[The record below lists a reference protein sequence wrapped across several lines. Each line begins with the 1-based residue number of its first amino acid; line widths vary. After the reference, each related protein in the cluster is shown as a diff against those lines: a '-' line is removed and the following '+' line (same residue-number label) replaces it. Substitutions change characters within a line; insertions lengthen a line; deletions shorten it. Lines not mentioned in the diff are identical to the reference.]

1 MTHEDPA
8 LTWPPAEVLRQAV
21 AQSFNSVLITDAD
34 FAQGGPHIIFCNEAF
49 CQMTGYT
56 QAELLGQ
63 SPRIL
68 QGPQTDQS
76 VIEEL
81 RACLREG
88 RFFHGMTYNYR
99 KDGEAYFVEWNISPI
114 RNAAGVIT
122 HYISM
127 QQNLTEQIEAQ
138 RDREL
143 LAFALNET
151 QDPVFMVDQDGHV
164 VFVNKAYEALT
175 RMSCNNLRG
184 NYPPGFGATPGPI
197 TEFRAQLAG
206 GKAFKHIV
214 QAGAD
219 RHLEHSLTP
228 LRIQSAQITHF
239 VGVVRDI
246 TEQVL
251 REQGLAHTVN
261 AQARQIEVMSE
272 EDRMAAE
279 VYRYMTQQ
287 NPALAGIDLWTQC
300 ASRLCGD
307 LAIWARLP
315 DGSLYVCLMDA
326 MGHGAPAAISLLPV
340 ALKFREM
347 VAQSLPMAEIIG
359 QCNALLHEMLPAGH
373 FVAAVFMAITP
384 QSLEI
389 WNAGMPDTLLFS
401 SDGHLL
407 QTLPSR
413 LLALGITAE
422 LVGGVEPVSIPM
434 TAPLRFIL
442 LASDGFLEQP
452 GPDGEHFAGSN
463 WSETMFTEIGG
474 KGYPQASDCLPL
486 HCLCARFEHFR
497 EGVDMEDDATLLQV
511 DLLQLGVLQSKI
523 AYQPTPMAS

>member
-8 LTWPPAEVLRQAV
+8 MVWPPTEVLRQAV
-21 AQSFNSVLITDAD
+21 AQSFNSMLITDAD
-34 FAQGGPHIIFCNEAF
+34 FTHGGPHIIFCNQAF
-49 CQMTGYT
+49 CRMTGYA

-68 QGPQTDQS
+68 QGPLTDQA
-76 VIEEL
+76 VIAEL
-81 RACLREG
+81 RACLHAG

-99 KDGEAYFVEWNISPI
+99 KDGEPYYVEWNISPI
-114 RNAAGVIT
+114 RNTDGVIT

-151 QDPVFMVDQDGHV
+151 QDPVFMVDQEGHLI
-164 VFVNKAYEALT
+164 FVNKAYEALT
-175 RMSCNNLRG
+175 RLSCATLRG
-184 NYPPGFGATPGPI
+184 GYPPGLGSSDVTAGPI
-197 TEFRAQLAG
+197 TEFCAQLAR
-206 GKAFKHIV
+206 GKAFKNIGHIA

-219 RHLEHSLTP
+219 RFLEHSLTP

-251 REQGLAHTVN
+251 RERGLTHTVD

-287 NPALAGIDLWTQC
+287 NPALDGVDLWAQC

-340 ALKFREM
+340 ALKFREL
-347 VAQSLPMAEIIG
+347 VALTRPMAEIIR
-359 QCNALLHEMLPAGH
+359 QCNGLLHEMLPAGH
-373 FVAAVFMAITP
+373 FVAAVFMAINP
-384 QSLEI
+384 DGLKI

-401 SDGHLL
+401 GEGRLL

-422 LVGGVEPVSIPM
+422 LMGEVDPVSIPLV
-434 TAPLRFIL
+434 PQLRFIL

-452 GPDGEHFAGSN
+452 GPAGEHFAGSN
-463 WSETMFTEIGG
+463 WSEAMFNGIDRLGHLQTT
-474 KGYPQASDCLPL
+474 DCVPL
-486 HCLCARFEHFR
+486 DYLRSSFEHFR
-497 EGVDMEDDATLLQV
+497 NGLDMEDDATLLQV
-511 DLLQLGVLQSKI
+511 DLS
-523 AYQPTPMAS
+523 YF